1 MDAILDFLFHLTEW
15 LRNSTH
21 LPEFALWVT
30 DWPFAIWLQ
39 DHFLAIPSFQTIH
52 ILSIAALFGSVLML
66 NLRVLGLIGRDQ
78 SLADAFRRYRPWM
91 WWSLASLVTSGV
103 VLLISEPVRN
113 MVNSV
118 FWIKM
123 MFLLVAVVVSLWYQ
137 RAVKARMDLW
147 EVSPAGHASIRAG
160 AVLLIVLWMMVMV
173 GGRWIAYSPN

>member
-1 MDAILDFLFHLTEW
+1 MDSILDFLFHLTEW

-21 LPEFALWVT
+21 LPEFSLWVT
-30 DWPFAIWLQ
+30 DWPFALWLQ
-39 DHFLAIPSFQTIH
+39 GHFLAIPAFQTIH

-66 NLRVLGLIGRDQ
+66 NLKVLGVVGRDQ
-78 SLADAFRRYRPWM
+78 RLAESYRRYMPWIWGSLAC
-91 WWSLASLVTSGV
+91 LVTSGV

-123 MFLLVAVVVSLWYQ
+123 IFLAIAVVLSLWFQ
-137 RAVKARMDLW
+137 HGVKTRMAEWD
-147 EVSPAGHASIRAG
+147 VSPQGHASLRVG
-160 AVLLIVLWMMVMV
+160 AVALIIVWLLVMV